1 MQYVKSNGKTTVT
14 SKPAVSRALGIRPYS
29 TATEEAFLANVNH
42 AISTIDSAGRK
53 RSVKREVPISH
64 VFTDNPSLSDLFYNG
79 RFDFVIYERLPGSRE
94 MPVLA
99 IELDGLEHFE
109 EDVVKV
115 RDAKKNAICQEHGFA
130 LIRVDNTYARRYVF
144 MKEMLIRWLVG

>member
-1 MQYVKSNGKTTVT
+1 
-14 SKPAVSRALGIRPYS
+14 
-29 TATEEAFLANVNH
+29 
-42 AISTIDSAGRK
+42 
-53 RSVKREVPISH
+53 
-64 VFTDNPSLSDLFYNG
+64 
-79 RFDFVIYERLPGSRE
+79 

-109 EDVVKV
+109 EDVVKA